1 MPGQFQGTAHVENA
15 TKREANVEYLDVTPI
30 VPPYDYICNPATMVD
45 YSGCSDHLSDSA
57 LTLLLGAGR

>member
-30 VPPYDYICNPATMVD
+30 VPPYDYICNPATLVD
-45 YSGCSDHLSDSA
+45 YGGCFDHLSDPA
-57 LTLLLGAGR
+57 LSLLLGAGR